1 MNMTQGPIQVNS
13 EIGRLKTVLL
23 KRPGKELEN
32 LVPDHLSGLLFDDIP
47 YLKVAQEEH
56 DKFAQT
62 LRDEGVEVVY
72 LEKLA
77 AEAIADKDV
86 REQFIDDI
94 LAESQ
99 KTVLGHEAEIKT
111 FFAKLS
117 DQELIDKIMA
127 GVRKEEIELKT
138 THLVEYMDDR
148 YPFYLDPMPNLY
160 FTRDPQA
167 SVGRGMTIN
176 RMYWRARRR
185 ESLFMTYILKYHPRF
200 KDADV
205 PVWLDRNSPFNIEG
219 GDELILSKEALAIG
233 ISERTSAQAIERLA
247 RNIFKDESTTFKKV
261 IAIEIPNSR
270 TFMHLD
276 TVFTMIDYDKFTVH
290 SAIFKE
296 ENNMNLFTIEYDE
309 AKDDIK
315 ITHSNKLRETLAD
328 VLGVEKIEFIPTG
341 NGDVIDGAREQWNDG
356 SNTLCI
362 RPGVVVTYDRNYV
375 SNQLL
380 RDKGIK
386 VLEITGSELV
396 RGRGGPR
403 CMSQP
408 LFREDI

>member
-1 MNMTQGPIQVNS
+1 MEKNPIQVNS
-13 EIGRLKTVLL
+13 EIGTLKTVLL

-56 DKFAQT
+56 DKFAQV
-62 LRDEGVEVVY
+62 LREEGVEVVY
-72 LEKLA
+72 LEQLA
-77 AEAIADKDV
+77 AEAIADKAV

-99 KTVLGHEAEIKT
+99 KTVLGHEKEIKAL
-111 FFAKLS
+111 FKNLS
-117 DQELIDKIMA
+117 DQELVDKIMA
-127 GVRKEEIELKT
+127 GVRKEEIQLEMN
-138 THLVEYMDDR
+138 HLVEYMDDR

-167 SVGRGMTIN
+167 SIGRGMTIN

-185 ESLFMTYILKYHPRF
+185 ESIFMTYILAHHPRF

-205 PVWLDRNSPFNIEG
+205 PVWLDRNCPFNIEG
-219 GDELILSKEALAIG
+219 GDELILSKEVLAIG

-247 RNIFKDESTTFKKV
+247 RQILFDDQSTFTKV
-261 IAIEIPNSR
+261 LAIEIPNSR
-270 TFMHLD
+270 SFMHLD
-276 TVFTMIDYDKFTVH
+276 TVFTMIDYDKFTMH
-290 SAIFKE
+290 AAIFKE
-296 ENNMNLFTIEYDE
+296 ENQMNIFTIEKDE
-309 AKDDIK
+309 TKQDIR
-315 ITHSNKLRETLAD
+315 ISHSSQLKQTLEDALHVD
-328 VLGVEKIEFIPTG
+328 NIQFIPTG
-341 NGDVIDGAREQWNDG
+341 NGDAIDGAREQWNDG
-356 SNTLCI
+356 SNTLTI

-380 RDKGIK
+380 REHGVK
-386 VLEITGSELV
+386 VIEITGSELV

-408 LFREDI
+408 LYREDI

>member
-1 MNMTQGPIQVNS
+1 MEKNPIQVNS
-13 EIGRLKTVLL
+13 EIGTLKTVLL

-56 DKFAQT
+56 DKFAQV

-72 LEKLA
+72 LEQLA
-77 AEAIADKDV
+77 AEAIADKAV

-99 KTVLGHEAEIKT
+99 KTVLGHEKEIKAL
-111 FFAKLS
+111 FKNLS
-117 DQELIDKIMA
+117 DQKLVDKIMA
-127 GVRKEEIELKT
+127 GVRKEEIQLEMN
-138 THLVEYMDDR
+138 HLVEYMDDR

-167 SVGRGMTIN
+167 SIGRGMTIN

-185 ESLFMTYILKYHPRF
+185 ESIFMTYILAHHPRF

-205 PVWLDRNSPFNIEG
+205 PVWLDRNCPFNIEG
-219 GDELILSKEALAIG
+219 GDELILSKEVLAIG

-247 RNIFKDESTTFKKV
+247 RQILFDDQSTFTKV
-261 IAIEIPNSR
+261 LAIEIPNSR
-270 TFMHLD
+270 SFMHLD
-276 TVFTMIDYDKFTVH
+276 TVFTMIDYDKFTMH
-290 SAIFKE
+290 AAIFKE
-296 ENNMNLFTIEYDE
+296 ENQMNIFTIEKDE
-309 AKDDIK
+309 TKQDIR
-315 ITHSNKLRETLAD
+315 ISHSSQLKQTLEDALHVD
-328 VLGVEKIEFIPTG
+328 NIQFIPTG
-341 NGDVIDGAREQWNDG
+341 NGDAIDGAREQWNDG
-356 SNTLCI
+356 SNTLTI

-380 RDKGIK
+380 REHGVK
-386 VLEITGSELV
+386 VIEITGSELV

-408 LFREDI
+408 LYREDI

>member
-1 MNMTQGPIQVNS
+1 MEKNPIQVNS
-13 EIGRLKTVLL
+13 EIGTLKTVLL

-56 DKFAQT
+56 DKFAQV

-72 LEKLA
+72 LEQLA
-77 AEAIADKDV
+77 AEAIADKAV

-99 KTVLGHEAEIKT
+99 KTVLGHEKDIKAL
-111 FFAKLS
+111 FKNLS
-117 DQELIDKIMA
+117 DQELVDKIMA
-127 GVRKEEIELKT
+127 GVRKEEIQLEMN
-138 THLVEYMDDR
+138 HLVEYMDDR

-167 SVGRGMTIN
+167 SIGRGMTIN

-185 ESLFMTYILKYHPRF
+185 ESIFMTYILAHHPRF

-205 PVWLDRNSPFNIEG
+205 PVWLDRNCPFNIEG
-219 GDELILSKEALAIG
+219 GDELILSKEVLAIG

-247 RNIFKDESTTFKKV
+247 RQILFDDQSTFTKV
-261 IAIEIPNSR
+261 LAIEIPNSR
-270 TFMHLD
+270 SFMHLD
-276 TVFTMIDYDKFTVH
+276 TVFTMIDYDKFTMH
-290 SAIFKE
+290 AAIFKE
-296 ENNMNLFTIEYDE
+296 ENQMNIFTIEKDE
-309 AKDDIK
+309 TKQDIR
-315 ITHSNKLRETLAD
+315 ISHSSQLKQTLEDALHVD
-328 VLGVEKIEFIPTG
+328 NIQFIPTG
-341 NGDVIDGAREQWNDG
+341 NGDAIDGAREQWNDG
-356 SNTLCI
+356 SNTLTI

-380 RDKGIK
+380 REHGVK
-386 VLEITGSELV
+386 VIEITGSELV

-408 LFREDI
+408 LYREDI

>member
-1 MNMTQGPIQVNS
+1 MVQGPIQVNS
-13 EIGRLKTVLL
+13 EIGKLKTVLL

-62 LRDEGVEVVY
+62 LRDEGIEVVY

-77 AEAIADKDV
+77 AESITEPEV
-86 REQFIDDI
+86 RENFINDI
-94 LAESQ
+94 LTESK
-99 KTVLGHEAEIKT
+99 KTILGHETEIKE
-111 FFAKLS
+111 FFSKLS
-117 DQELIDKIMA
+117 DQELVNKIMA
-127 GVRKEEIELKT
+127 GVRKEEIQLET

-167 SVGRGMTIN
+167 SIGRGMTIN

-185 ESLFMTYILKYHPRF
+185 ESIFMTYILKHHPRF
-200 KDADV
+200 KDKDV

-219 GDELILSKEALAIG
+219 GDELVLSKDVLAIG
-233 ISERTSAQAIERLA
+233 ISERTSAQAIEKLA
-247 RNIFKDESTTFKKV
+247 RNIFKDANTSFKKIV
-261 IAIEIPNSR
+261 AIEIPNTR

-276 TVFTMIDYDKFTVH
+276 TVLTMIDYDNFTVH
-290 SAIFKE
+290 AAIFKE
-296 ENNMNLFTIEYDE
+296 ENNMNIFTIEQNDG
-309 AKDDIK
+309 KDDIK
-315 ITHSNKLRETLAD
+315 ITRSSKLRETLAE
-328 VLGVEKIEFIPTG
+328 VLEVEKVDFIPTG

-386 VLEITGSELV
+386 VIEITGSELV

>member
-1 MNMTQGPIQVNS
+1 MEKNPIQVNS
-13 EIGRLKTVLL
+13 EIGTLKTVLL

-56 DKFAQT
+56 DKFAQV

-72 LEKLA
+72 LEQLA
-77 AEAIADKDV
+77 AEAIADKAV

-99 KTVLGHEAEIKT
+99 KTVLGHEKEIKAL
-111 FFAKLS
+111 FKNLS
-117 DQELIDKIMA
+117 DQELVDKIMA
-127 GVRKEEIELKT
+127 GVRKEEIQLEMN
-138 THLVEYMDDR
+138 HLVEYMDDR

-167 SVGRGMTIN
+167 SIGRGMTIN

-185 ESLFMTYILKYHPRF
+185 ESIFMTYILAHHPRF

-205 PVWLDRNSPFNIEG
+205 PVWLDRNCPFNIEG
-219 GDELILSKEALAIG
+219 GDELILSKEVLAIG

-247 RNIFKDESTTFKKV
+247 RQILFDDQSTFTKV
-261 IAIEIPNSR
+261 LAIEIPNSR
-270 TFMHLD
+270 SFMHLD
-276 TVFTMIDYDKFTVH
+276 TVFTMIDYDKFTMH
-290 SAIFKE
+290 ATIFKE
-296 ENNMNLFTIEYDE
+296 ENQMNIFTIEKDE
-309 AKDDIK
+309 TKQDIR
-315 ITHSNKLRETLAD
+315 ISHSSQLKQTLEDALHVD
-328 VLGVEKIEFIPTG
+328 NIQFIPTG
-341 NGDVIDGAREQWNDG
+341 NGDAIDGAREQWNDG
-356 SNTLCI
+356 SNTLTI

-380 RDKGIK
+380 REHGVK
-386 VLEITGSELV
+386 VIEITGSELV

-408 LFREDI
+408 LYREDI

>member
-1 MNMTQGPIQVNS
+1 MEKNPIQVNS
-13 EIGRLKTVLL
+13 EIGTLKTVLL

-56 DKFAQT
+56 DKFAQV

-72 LEKLA
+72 LEQLA
-77 AEAIADKDV
+77 AEAIADKAV

-99 KTVLGHEAEIKT
+99 KTVLGHEKEIKAL
-111 FFAKLS
+111 FKNLS
-117 DQELIDKIMA
+117 DQDLVDKIMA
-127 GVRKEEIELKT
+127 GVRKEEIQLEMN
-138 THLVEYMDDR
+138 HLVEYMDDR

-167 SVGRGMTIN
+167 SIGRGMTIN

-185 ESLFMTYILKYHPRF
+185 ESIFMTYILAHHPRF

-205 PVWLDRNSPFNIEG
+205 PVWLDRNCPFNIEG
-219 GDELILSKEALAIG
+219 GDELILSKEVLAIG

-247 RNIFKDESTTFKKV
+247 RQILFDDQSTFTKV
-261 IAIEIPNSR
+261 LAIEIPNSR
-270 TFMHLD
+270 SFMHLD
-276 TVFTMIDYDKFTVH
+276 TVFTMIDYDKFTMH
-290 SAIFKE
+290 AAIFKE
-296 ENNMNLFTIEYDE
+296 ENQMNIFTIEKDE
-309 AKDDIK
+309 TKQDIR
-315 ITHSNKLRETLAD
+315 ISHSSQLKQTLEDALHVD
-328 VLGVEKIEFIPTG
+328 NIQFIPTG
-341 NGDVIDGAREQWNDG
+341 NGDAIDGAREQWNDG
-356 SNTLCI
+356 SNTLTI

-380 RDKGIK
+380 REHGVK
-386 VLEITGSELV
+386 VIEITGSELV

-408 LFREDI
+408 LYREDI

>member
-1 MNMTQGPIQVNS
+1 MKKNPIQVNS
-13 EIGRLKTVLL
+13 EIGTLKTVLL

-56 DKFAQT
+56 DKFAQV

-72 LEKLA
+72 LEQLA
-77 AEAIADKDV
+77 AEAIADKAV

-99 KTVLGHEAEIKT
+99 KTVLGHEKEIKAL
-111 FFAKLS
+111 FKNLS
-117 DQELIDKIMA
+117 DQELVDKIMA
-127 GVRKEEIELKT
+127 GVRKEEIQLEMN
-138 THLVEYMDDR
+138 HLVEYMDDR

-167 SVGRGMTIN
+167 SIGRGMTIN

-185 ESLFMTYILKYHPRF
+185 ESIFMTYILAHHPRF

-205 PVWLDRNSPFNIEG
+205 PVWLDRNCPFNIEG
-219 GDELILSKEALAIG
+219 GDELILSKEVLAIG

-247 RNIFKDESTTFKKV
+247 RQILFDNQSTFTKV
-261 IAIEIPNSR
+261 LAIEIPNSR
-270 TFMHLD
+270 SFMHLD
-276 TVFTMIDYDKFTVH
+276 TVFTMIDYDKFTMH
-290 SAIFKE
+290 AAIFKE
-296 ENNMNLFTIEYDE
+296 ENQMNIFTIEKDE
-309 AKDDIK
+309 TKQDIR
-315 ITHSNKLRETLAD
+315 ISHSNQLKQTLEDALHVD
-328 VLGVEKIEFIPTG
+328 NIQFIPTG
-341 NGDVIDGAREQWNDG
+341 NGDAIDGAREQWNDG
-356 SNTLCI
+356 SNTLTI

-380 RDKGIK
+380 REHGVK
-386 VLEITGSELV
+386 VIEITGSELV

-408 LFREDI
+408 LYREDI

>member
-1 MNMTQGPIQVNS
+1 MEKNPIQVNS
-13 EIGRLKTVLL
+13 EIGTLKTVLL

-56 DKFAQT
+56 DKFAQV

-72 LEKLA
+72 LEQLA
-77 AEAIADKDV
+77 AEAIADKAV

-99 KTVLGHEAEIKT
+99 KTVLGHEKEIKAL
-111 FFAKLS
+111 FKNLS
-117 DQELIDKIMA
+117 DQELVDKIMA
-127 GVRKEEIELKT
+127 GVRKEEIQLEMN
-138 THLVEYMDDR
+138 HLVEYMDDR

-167 SVGRGMTIN
+167 SIGRGMTIN

-185 ESLFMTYILKYHPRF
+185 ESIFMTYILAHHPRF

-205 PVWLDRNSPFNIEG
+205 PVWLDRNCPFNIEG
-219 GDELILSKEALAIG
+219 GDELILSKEVLVIG

-247 RNIFKDESTTFKKV
+247 RQILFDDQSTFTKV
-261 IAIEIPNSR
+261 LAIEIPNSR
-270 TFMHLD
+270 SFMHLD
-276 TVFTMIDYDKFTVH
+276 TVFTMIDYDKFTMH
-290 SAIFKE
+290 AAIFKE
-296 ENNMNLFTIEYDE
+296 ENQMNIFTIEKDE
-309 AKDDIK
+309 TKQDIR
-315 ITHSNKLRETLAD
+315 ISHSSQLKQTLEDALHVD
-328 VLGVEKIEFIPTG
+328 NIQFIPTG
-341 NGDVIDGAREQWNDG
+341 NGDAIDGAREQWNDG
-356 SNTLCI
+356 SNTLTI

-380 RDKGIK
+380 REHGVK
-386 VLEITGSELV
+386 VIEITGSELV

-408 LFREDI
+408 LYREDI

>member
-1 MNMTQGPIQVNS
+1 MEKNTIQVNS
-13 EIGRLKTVLL
+13 EIGTLKTVLL

-56 DKFAQT
+56 DKFAQV

-72 LEKLA
+72 LEQLA
-77 AEAIADKDV
+77 AEAIADKAV

-99 KTVLGHEAEIKT
+99 KTMLGHEKEIKAL
-111 FFAKLS
+111 FKNLS
-117 DQELIDKIMA
+117 DQELVDKIMA
-127 GVRKEEIELKT
+127 GVRKEEIQLEMN
-138 THLVEYMDDR
+138 HLVEYMDDR

-167 SVGRGMTIN
+167 SIGRGMTIN

-185 ESLFMTYILKYHPRF
+185 ESIFMTYILAHHPRF

-205 PVWLDRNSPFNIEG
+205 PVWLDRNCPFNIEG
-219 GDELILSKEALAIG
+219 GDELILSKEVLAIG

-247 RNIFKDESTTFKKV
+247 RQILFDDQSTFTKV
-261 IAIEIPNSR
+261 LAIEIPNSR
-270 TFMHLD
+270 SFMHLD
-276 TVFTMIDYDKFTVH
+276 TVFTMIDYDKFTMH
-290 SAIFKE
+290 AAIFKE
-296 ENNMNLFTIEYDE
+296 ENQMNIFTIEKDE
-309 AKDDIK
+309 TKQDIR
-315 ITHSNKLRETLAD
+315 ISHSSQLKQTLEDALHVD
-328 VLGVEKIEFIPTG
+328 NIQFIPTG
-341 NGDVIDGAREQWNDG
+341 NGDAIDGAREQWNDG
-356 SNTLCI
+356 SNTLTI

-380 RDKGIK
+380 REHGVK
-386 VLEITGSELV
+386 VIEITGSELV

-408 LFREDI
+408 LYREDI

>member
-1 MNMTQGPIQVNS
+1 MEKNPIQVNS
-13 EIGRLKTVLL
+13 EIGTLKTVLL
-23 KRPGKELEN
+23 KRPSKELEN

-56 DKFAQT
+56 DKFAQV

-72 LEKLA
+72 LEQLA
-77 AEAIADKDV
+77 AEAIADKAV

-99 KTVLGHEAEIKT
+99 KTVLGHEKEIKAL
-111 FFAKLS
+111 FKNLS
-117 DQELIDKIMA
+117 DQELVDKIMA
-127 GVRKEEIELKT
+127 GVRKEEIQLEMN
-138 THLVEYMDDR
+138 HLVEYMDDR

-167 SVGRGMTIN
+167 SIGRGMTIN

-185 ESLFMTYILKYHPRF
+185 ESIFMTYILAHHPRF

-205 PVWLDRNSPFNIEG
+205 PVWLDRNCPFNIEG
-219 GDELILSKEALAIG
+219 GDELILSKEVLAIG

-247 RNIFKDESTTFKKV
+247 RQILFDDQSTFTKV
-261 IAIEIPNSR
+261 LAIEIPNSR
-270 TFMHLD
+270 SFMHLD
-276 TVFTMIDYDKFTVH
+276 TVFTMIDYDKFTMH
-290 SAIFKE
+290 AAIFKE
-296 ENNMNLFTIEYDE
+296 ENQMNIFTIEKDE
-309 AKDDIK
+309 TKQDIR
-315 ITHSNKLRETLAD
+315 ISHSSQLKQTLEDALHVD
-328 VLGVEKIEFIPTG
+328 NIQFIPTG
-341 NGDVIDGAREQWNDG
+341 NGDAIDGAREQWNDG
-356 SNTLCI
+356 SNTLTI

-380 RDKGIK
+380 REHGVK
-386 VLEITGSELV
+386 VIEITGSELV

-408 LFREDI
+408 LYREDI

>member
-1 MNMTQGPIQVNS
+1 MEKNPIQVNS
-13 EIGRLKTVLL
+13 EIGTLKTVLL

-56 DKFAQT
+56 DKFAQV

-72 LEKLA
+72 LEQLA
-77 AEAIADKDV
+77 AEAIADKAV

-99 KTVLGHEAEIKT
+99 KTVLGHEKEIKAL
-111 FFAKLS
+111 FKNLS
-117 DQELIDKIMA
+117 DQELVDKIMA
-127 GVRKEEIELKT
+127 GVRKEEIQLEMN
-138 THLVEYMDDR
+138 HLVEYMDDR

-167 SVGRGMTIN
+167 SIGRGMTIN

-185 ESLFMTYILKYHPRF
+185 ESIFMTYILAHHPRF

-205 PVWLDRNSPFNIEG
+205 PVWLDRNCPFNIEG
-219 GDELILSKEALAIG
+219 GDELILSKEVLAIG

-247 RNIFKDESTTFKKV
+247 RQILFDDQSTFTKV
-261 IAIEIPNSR
+261 LAIEIPNSR
-270 TFMHLD
+270 SFMHLD
-276 TVFTMIDYDKFTVH
+276 TVFTMIDYDKFTMH
-290 SAIFKE
+290 AAIFKE
-296 ENNMNLFTIEYDE
+296 ENQMNIFTIEKDE
-309 AKDDIK
+309 TKQDIR
-315 ITHSNKLRETLAD
+315 ISHSSQLKQTLEDALHVD
-328 VLGVEKIEFIPTG
+328 NIQFIPTG
-341 NGDVIDGAREQWNDG
+341 NGDAIDGAREQWNDG
-356 SNTLCI
+356 SNTLTI

-380 RDKGIK
+380 REHGVK
-386 VLEITGSELV
+386 VIEITGSELV

-403 CMSQP
+403 
-408 LFREDI
+408 

>member
-1 MNMTQGPIQVNS
+1 MEKNPIQVNS
-13 EIGRLKTVLL
+13 EIGTLKTVLL

-56 DKFAQT
+56 DKFAQV
-62 LRDEGVEVVY
+62 LREEGVEVVY
-72 LEKLA
+72 LEQLA
-77 AEAIADKDV
+77 AEAIADKAV

-99 KTVLGHEAEIKT
+99 KTVLSHEKEIKAL
-111 FFAKLS
+111 FKNLS
-117 DQELIDKIMA
+117 DQELVDKIMA
-127 GVRKEEIELKT
+127 GVRKEEIQLEMN
-138 THLVEYMDDR
+138 HLVEYMDDR

-167 SVGRGMTIN
+167 SIGRGMTIN

-185 ESLFMTYILKYHPRF
+185 ESIFMTYILAHHPRF

-205 PVWLDRNSPFNIEG
+205 PVWLDRNCPFNIEG
-219 GDELILSKEALAIG
+219 GDELILSKEVLAIG

-247 RNIFKDESTTFKKV
+247 RQILFDDQSTFTKV
-261 IAIEIPNSR
+261 LAIEIPNSR
-270 TFMHLD
+270 SFMHLD
-276 TVFTMIDYDKFTVH
+276 TVFTMIDYDKFTMH
-290 SAIFKE
+290 AAIFKE
-296 ENNMNLFTIEYDE
+296 ENQMNIFTIEKDE
-309 AKDDIK
+309 TKQDIR
-315 ITHSNKLRETLAD
+315 ISHSSQLKQTLEDALHVD
-328 VLGVEKIEFIPTG
+328 NIQFIPTG
-341 NGDVIDGAREQWNDG
+341 NGDAIDGAREQWNDG
-356 SNTLCI
+356 SNTLTI

-380 RDKGIK
+380 REHGVK
-386 VLEITGSELV
+386 VIEITGSELV

-408 LFREDI
+408 LYREDI

>member
-1 MNMTQGPIQVNS
+1 MEKNPIQVNS
-13 EIGRLKTVLL
+13 EIGTLKTVLL

-56 DKFAQT
+56 DKFAQV

-72 LEKLA
+72 LEQLA
-77 AEAIADKDV
+77 AEAIADKAV

-99 KTVLGHEAEIKT
+99 KTVLGHEKEIKAL
-111 FFAKLS
+111 FENLS
-117 DQELIDKIMA
+117 DQELVDKIMA
-127 GVRKEEIELKT
+127 GVRKEEIQLDMN
-138 THLVEYMDDR
+138 HLVEYMDDR

-167 SVGRGMTIN
+167 SIGRGMTIN

-185 ESLFMTYILKYHPRF
+185 ESIFMTYILAHHPRF

-205 PVWLDRNSPFNIEG
+205 PVWLDRNCPFNIEG
-219 GDELILSKEALAIG
+219 GDELILSKEVSAIG

-247 RNIFKDESTTFKKV
+247 RQILFDDQSTFTKV
-261 IAIEIPNSR
+261 LAIEIPNSR
-270 TFMHLD
+270 SFMHLD
-276 TVFTMIDYDKFTVH
+276 TVFTMIDYDKFTMH
-290 SAIFKE
+290 AAIFKE
-296 ENNMNLFTIEYDE
+296 ENQMNIFTIEKDE
-309 AKDDIK
+309 TTNDIK
-315 ITHSNKLRETLAD
+315 ISHSSQLKKTLEDALHVD
-328 VLGVEKIEFIPTG
+328 NIQFIPTG
-341 NGDVIDGAREQWNDG
+341 NGDAIDGAREQWNDG
-356 SNTLCI
+356 SNTLTI

-380 RDKGIK
+380 REHGVK
-386 VLEITGSELV
+386 VIEITGSELV

-408 LFREDI
+408 LYREDI

>member
-1 MNMTQGPIQVNS
+1 MEKNPIQVNS
-13 EIGRLKTVLL
+13 EIGTLKTVLL

-56 DKFAQT
+56 DKFAQV
-62 LRDEGVEVVY
+62 LRDESVEVVY
-72 LEKLA
+72 LEQLA
-77 AEAIADKDV
+77 AEAIADKAV

-99 KTVLGHEAEIKT
+99 KTVLGHEKEIKAL
-111 FFAKLS
+111 FKNLS
-117 DQELIDKIMA
+117 DQELVDKIMA
-127 GVRKEEIELKT
+127 GVRKEEIQLEMN
-138 THLVEYMDDR
+138 HLVEYMDDR

-167 SVGRGMTIN
+167 SIGRGMTIN

-185 ESLFMTYILKYHPRF
+185 ESIFMTYILAHHPRF

-205 PVWLDRNSPFNIEG
+205 PVWLDRNCPFNIEG
-219 GDELILSKEALAIG
+219 GDELILSKEVLAIG

-247 RNIFKDESTTFKKV
+247 RQILFDDQSTFTKV
-261 IAIEIPNSR
+261 LAIEIPNSR
-270 TFMHLD
+270 SFMHLD
-276 TVFTMIDYDKFTVH
+276 TVFTMIDYDKFTMH
-290 SAIFKE
+290 AAIFKE
-296 ENNMNLFTIEYDE
+296 ENQMNIFTIEKDE
-309 AKDDIK
+309 TKQDIR
-315 ITHSNKLRETLAD
+315 ISHSSQLKQTLEDALHVD
-328 VLGVEKIEFIPTG
+328 NIQFIPTG
-341 NGDVIDGAREQWNDG
+341 NGDAIDGAREQWNDG
-356 SNTLCI
+356 SNTLTI

-380 RDKGIK
+380 REHGVK
-386 VLEITGSELV
+386 VIEITGSELV

-408 LFREDI
+408 LYREDI

>member
-1 MNMTQGPIQVNS
+1 MEKNPIQVNS
-13 EIGRLKTVLL
+13 EIGTLKTVLL

-56 DKFAQT
+56 DKFAQV

-72 LEKLA
+72 LEQLA
-77 AEAIADKDV
+77 AEAIADKAV

-99 KTVLGHEAEIKT
+99 KTVLGHEKEIKAL
-111 FFAKLS
+111 FKNLS
-117 DQELIDKIMA
+117 DQELVDKIMA
-127 GVRKEEIELKT
+127 GVRKEEIQLEMN
-138 THLVEYMDDR
+138 HLVEYIDDR

-167 SVGRGMTIN
+167 SIGRGMTIN

-185 ESLFMTYILKYHPRF
+185 ESIFMTYILAHHPRF

-205 PVWLDRNSPFNIEG
+205 PVWLDRNCPFNIEG
-219 GDELILSKEALAIG
+219 GDELILSKEVLAIG

-247 RNIFKDESTTFKKV
+247 RQILFDDQSTFTKV
-261 IAIEIPNSR
+261 LAIEIPNSR
-270 TFMHLD
+270 SFMHLD
-276 TVFTMIDYDKFTVH
+276 TVFTMIDYDKFTMH
-290 SAIFKE
+290 AAIFKE
-296 ENNMNLFTIEYDE
+296 ENQMNIFTIEKDE
-309 AKDDIK
+309 TKQDIR
-315 ITHSNKLRETLAD
+315 ISHSSQLKQTLEDALHVD
-328 VLGVEKIEFIPTG
+328 NIQFIPTG
-341 NGDVIDGAREQWNDG
+341 NGDAIDGAREQWNDG
-356 SNTLCI
+356 SNTLTI

-380 RDKGIK
+380 REHGVK
-386 VLEITGSELV
+386 VIEITGSELV

-408 LFREDI
+408 LYREDI

>member
-1 MNMTQGPIQVNS
+1 MTQGPIQVNS

-111 FFAKLS
+111 FFATLS

>member
-1 MNMTQGPIQVNS
+1 MVQGPIQVNS
-13 EIGRLKTVLL
+13 EIGKLKTVLL

-62 LRDEGVEVVY
+62 LRDEGIEVVY

-77 AEAIADKDV
+77 AESITEPEV
-86 REQFIDDI
+86 RENFINDI
-94 LAESQ
+94 LTESK
-99 KTVLGHEAEIKT
+99 KTILGHETEIKE
-111 FFAKLS
+111 FFSKLS
-117 DQELIDKIMA
+117 DQELVNKIMA
-127 GVRKEEIELKT
+127 GVRKEEIQLET

-167 SVGRGMTIN
+167 SIGRGMTIN

-185 ESLFMTYILKYHPRF
+185 ESIFMTYILKHHPRF
-200 KDADV
+200 KDKDV

-219 GDELILSKEALAIG
+219 GDELVLSKDVLAIG
-233 ISERTSAQAIERLA
+233 ISERTSAQAIEKLA
-247 RNIFKDESTTFKKV
+247 RNIFKDANTSFKKIV
-261 IAIEIPNSR
+261 AIEIPNTR

-276 TVFTMIDYDKFTVH
+276 TVLTMIDYDKFTVH
-290 SAIFKE
+290 TAIFKE
-296 ENNMNLFTIEYDE
+296 ENNKNKVTMEQNNG
-309 AKDDIK
+309 KDDIK
-315 ITHSNKLRETLAD
+315 ITRSSKLRETLAE
-328 VLGVEKIEFIPTG
+328 VLEVEKVDFIPTG

-386 VLEITGSELV
+386 VIEITGSELV

>member
-1 MNMTQGPIQVNS
+1 MEKNPIQVNS
-13 EIGRLKTVLL
+13 EIGTLKTVLL

-32 LVPDHLSGLLFDDIP
+32 LVPDYLSGLLFDDIP

-56 DKFAQT
+56 DKFAQV

-72 LEKLA
+72 LEQLA
-77 AEAIADKDV
+77 AEAIADKAV

-99 KTVLGHEAEIKT
+99 KTVLGHEKEIKAL
-111 FFAKLS
+111 FKNLS
-117 DQELIDKIMA
+117 DQELVDKIMA
-127 GVRKEEIELKT
+127 GVRKEEIQLEMN
-138 THLVEYMDDR
+138 HLVEYMDDR

-167 SVGRGMTIN
+167 SIGRGMTIN

-185 ESLFMTYILKYHPRF
+185 ESIFMTYILAHHPRF

-205 PVWLDRNSPFNIEG
+205 PVWLDRNCPFNIEG
-219 GDELILSKEALAIG
+219 GDELILSKEVLAIG

-247 RNIFKDESTTFKKV
+247 RQILFDDQSTFTKV
-261 IAIEIPNSR
+261 LAIEIPNSR
-270 TFMHLD
+270 SFMHLD
-276 TVFTMIDYDKFTVH
+276 TVFTMIDYDKFTMH
-290 SAIFKE
+290 AAIFKE
-296 ENNMNLFTIEYDE
+296 ENQMNIFTIEKDE
-309 AKDDIK
+309 TKQDIR
-315 ITHSNKLRETLAD
+315 ISHSSQLKQTLEDALHVD
-328 VLGVEKIEFIPTG
+328 NIQFIPTG
-341 NGDVIDGAREQWNDG
+341 NGDAIDGAREQWNDG
-356 SNTLCI
+356 SNTLTI

-380 RDKGIK
+380 REHGVK
-386 VLEITGSELV
+386 VIEITGSELV

-408 LFREDI
+408 LYREDI